1 MSERKVI
8 HGAVMAECFHPGFG
22 GLDADLLTD
31 QEPRTG
37 QVAVAVLKAE
47 DYAAL
52 TAERDKLRHILEAL
66 AGESWEGMDIEV
78 EFFQGLL
85 LREGVFVEVPASEGI
100 QAEYDTD
107 TMYQLAWRVDP

>member
-37 QVAVAVLKAE
+37 QVAVVVMRAE

-52 TAERDKLRHILEAL
+52 TADRDRYREAL
-66 AGESWEGMDIEV
+66 EDQIRATAYAHLKRTDAVSLCEQRGELMQYAAPLSRHA
-78 EFFQGLL
+78 LN
-85 LREGVFVEVPASEGI
+85 REE
-100 QAEYDTD
+100 
-107 TMYQLAWRVDP
+107 